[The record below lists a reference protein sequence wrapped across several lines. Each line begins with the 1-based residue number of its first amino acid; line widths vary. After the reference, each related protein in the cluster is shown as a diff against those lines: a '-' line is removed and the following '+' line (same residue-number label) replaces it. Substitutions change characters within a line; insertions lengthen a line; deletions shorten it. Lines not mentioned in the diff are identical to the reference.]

1 LGKIVSAENLIEMR
15 AGWRREGK
23 KVVAASGAFDLLHPG
38 HVRLLEQ
45 ARPLGDILIVIVQD
59 GRPTQGGSAAPESA
73 AKIQPVTPIEE
84 RAEILAALAAVDFVV
99 ALEKAD
105 HASAKDFLQRL
116 QPDVYVQGGATSN
129 TEPFVRSS
137 QVPPGYRVVNFPLEP
152 GYSTAQLIQRI
163 QHLRQ

>member
-1 LGKIVSAENLIEMR
+1 MR

-45 ARPLGDILIVIVQD
+45 ARPLGDILIVIVE
-59 GRPTQGGSAAPESA
+59 GGAPERALAASESA
-73 AKIQPVTPIEE
+73 AKQARPVTPLDE

-99 ALEKAD
+99 ALDKPDNAP
-105 HASAKDFLQRL
+105 AADFLRQL
-116 QPDVYVQGGATSN
+116 QPDVYVHGGTANIGEADAGDHGSRGSKA
-129 TEPFVRSS
+129 E
-137 QVPPGYRVVNFPLEP
+137 YRVVSFPLEP

-163 QHLRQ
+163 QHLKQ